1 MDRSVEH
8 IPNHDLPTGPL
19 DACQICGSDD
29 LVSIIDLGHQPPCD
43 SLLTLEQLREP
54 ERHYPLRLIRCRAC
68 DLVQIDHVV
77 PAEVVFHAEY
87 PYRSGITPTLVKNLQ
102 GTATTIVDRYG
113 INKNDLAIDIGSNDG
128 TLLKGFKSRGVRVL
142 GVEATNIAQ
151 IANAEG
157 IETIQSFFDTKVAQQ
172 IVSSHGQASAITAT
186 NMFAHVAN
194 FGEFLRGVTIV
205 LKDGGVFVSE
215 SHYLLNILKTVQYD
229 SIYHEHLKYYS
240 LRPLMLFFSYYGFT
254 VTDAE
259 LISNYGG
266 SIRVYAIKGTN
277 LPTSKRL
284 ADLLAE
290 EDRANINSAAPF
302 DEFRNVV
309 HKAKFDLQKLLAD
322 IRSRGLT
329 VPGIGC
335 PGRASTLIN
344 YVGID
349 PDVMPYIAEQKASLK
364 LGMFLPGKHIQ
375 IVDEQRLF
383 DEQPEYTL
391 MLSWHYAEPIIAS
404 LRKRGLKSKIIMPM
418 PAVHIV

>member
-1 MDRSVEH
+1 
-8 IPNHDLPTGPL
+8 
-19 DACQICGSDD
+19 
-29 LVSIIDLGHQPPCD
+29 
-43 SLLTLEQLREP
+43 
-54 ERHYPLRLIRCRAC
+54 
-68 DLVQIDHVV
+68 
-77 PAEVVFHAEY
+77 
-87 PYRSGITPTLVKNLQ
+87 
-102 GTATTIVDRYG
+102 
-113 INKNDLAIDIGSNDG
+113 
-128 TLLKGFKSRGVRVL
+128 
-142 GVEATNIAQ
+142 
-151 IANAEG
+151 
-157 IETIQSFFDTKVAQQ
+157 
-172 IVSSHGQASAITAT
+172 
-186 NMFAHVAN
+186 
-194 FGEFLRGVTIV
+194 
-205 LKDGGVFVSE
+205 
-215 SHYLLNILKTVQYD
+215 
-229 SIYHEHLKYYS
+229 
-240 LRPLMLFFSYYGFT
+240 MLFFSYYGFT